1 MQTFG
6 LNFDV
11 KPEYAEEFK
20 QTLMQLIDKMKRC
33 DGHVETRLFTE
44 VAQPNSMM
52 MYSNWKTKAEFGDFI
67 RSDSFQKIKNESREM
82 IENRPSDFLGQDVR
96 LIKPAE

>member
-11 KPEYAEEFK
+11 KPECAEEFQK
-20 QTLMQLIDKMKRC
+20 ALMQMIDEMKRC

-44 VAQPNSMM
+44 VTQPNSMM

-67 RSDSFQKIKNESREM
+67 RSDNFQHIKNASREM
-82 IENRPSDFLGQDVR
+82 LENRPSDFSGQDVR